1 MVNLKIKTNPISDSQ
16 LEKRKALE
24 KKLTEEIAEF
34 EMLET
39 SFNHIDNATTTMTNY
54 LNSFDTRLAKLES
67 YIMPIHNST
76 QVLTRTN
83 NNLDTAIALVSSYT
97 NVVGTINYH
106 ENVLAKGLAQTT
118 LESYLESVTNLK
130 DALHKLEASKY
141 KSSER
146 ITQDL
151 RGRLSKGIQEL
162 DDLFSKL
169 LSSSSDSCTEEEIQE
184 AKYSF
189 GDNLIKLQ
197 TLANMLSDS
206 LEQIGPV
213 TGFLKL
219 YSDIRS
225 AFLVKCMTPFH
236 TAAKDQE
243 VKMGFSKSA
252 YIRKSSLLIPYASA
266 LLMHLQAEYLMI
278 SEVIPK
284 HHLITTFVITITP
297 PVDAFL
303 ECADNLLNRA
313 RRNKQ
318 NDLYMIVDIWEMLT
332 NLMEPQAAL
341 LAHCG
346 KKGHELKSFLVSC
359 GQAVIGFFKEF
370 YDEFKNDSDTKK
382 QIVLSQDGTVH
393 ESTSNTINAIK
404 KICEYNDALK
414 LILESCKESNNS
426 FPATSI
432 PDYINKI
439 ISLLLVDLDNK
450 SKTYKKP
457 VLSTIFILNNA
468 HFILKSIKSQP
479 LGDIIEK
486 EVAEGIEKTIKK
498 QMDNYRNRSLA
509 LTCSWA
515 PTIELLMDTTKISEG
530 GKIVTSLSKAQ
541 KDGVKE
547 KFKNFNKEFDEI
559 FATQKT
565 YAIPDVELR
574 AQIIKEIRQVLCP
587 MYNRFYDR
595 YTTSVEFT
603 KNVDKYIKYNKEE
616 LNGLIDKFFDS
627 SA

>member
-24 KKLTEEIAEF
+24 KKLAEELAEF
-34 EMLET
+34 ELLET

-106 ENVLAKGLAQTT
+106 ENVLSKGLAQTT
-118 LESYLESVTNLK
+118 LESYLDSVTNLK

-169 LSSSSDSCTEEEIQE
+169 LQSSSDSCTEDEIQE
-184 AKYSF
+184 ARYNF

-225 AFLVKCMTPFH
+225 AFLVKCLAPYY

-252 YIRKSSLLIPYASA
+252 YVRKSSLLIPYASA
-266 LLMHLQAEYLMI
+266 LLLHLQAEYLMI

-284 HHLITTFVITITP
+284 HHLITTFVITVTP

-346 KKGHELKSFLVSC
+346 KKGHEIKSFLVSC
-359 GQAVIGFFKEF
+359 GQAIIGFFKEF
-370 YDEFKNDSDTKK
+370 YDEFK
-382 QIVLSQDGTVH
+382 
-393 ESTSNTINAIK
+393 TINAIK

-414 LILESCKESNNS
+414 LILESCKESNSS

-457 VLSTIFILNNA
+457 VLSTIFMLNNA

-479 LGDIIEK
+479 LADIIEK
-486 EVAEGIEKTIKK
+486 EVSEGIEKTIKK
-498 QMDNYRNRSLA
+498 QMDNYRN
-509 LTCSWA
+509 SWA
-515 PTIELLMDTTKISEG
+515 PTIELLMDTTKISDG

-616 LNGLIDKFFDS
+616 LNSLIDKFFDS